1 MVSRICARPLRRT
14 MEDIMSRHLA
24 LAAASAMA
32 LFALTAA
39 APMASATTEH
49 GLTCKSGMEPMR
61 VMEKGRHV
69 WRCEPM
75 KGHTTMKS
83 HPSTMGTGSSGGTSY

>member
-1 MVSRICARPLRRT
+1 MNRKF
-14 MEDIMSRHLA
+14 A
-24 LAAASAMA
+24 LAAASAMT

-39 APMASATTEH
+39 APMASAASGH
-49 GLTCKSGMEPMR
+49 GLSCKSGSEPMR

-75 KGHTTMKS
+75 GHHTSMKS
-83 HPSTMGTGSSGGTSY
+83 HGAMTPQGGAMTPQGSGATGGTSY